1 MGPVHDPAPPCATA
15 ATAGAGN
22 VGRTIGGAAAL
33 RYLPRPPLARSA
45 TKREPRRLG
54 VWIFGAYGGL
64 ATTLVTGT
72 RAIARGLQPPRGL
85 MTETD
90 AVRGIDLQPLDGLV
104 FGGHEIR
111 TGDYAQ
117 QAAEIQARTGTLPPE
132 LLKAVHKDLV
142 AASKNV
148 VRGVLPNAGKAIA
161 DLQDGRRGK
170 SVRLRAQVEQVQRDL
185 QAFANKNRLDRIV
198 CVNLTS
204 TEPALRPQAAHKT
217 LAAFDRAIDRNDVRA
232 VRPSAIYA
240 YAAASLGL
248 PLIHFT
254 PSNSALLPA
263 IRELFDA
270 TGAPY
275 MGCDGKTGETLVK
288 SALAP
293 MFKYRNL
300 RVLTWQGYNILGDR
314 DGQVLAA
321 RANKQTKVASKD
333 ALLPS
338 ILGYPLHTH
347 VGIDYVPSLHD
358 LKTAWDFV
366 HFEGFLGFKMALQFV
381 WQGCDAIL
389 AAPLVLDMV
398 RLADLAAR
406 RGESGPMHHLAPF
419 FKQPLEVAEHDL
431 HAQWQLLTAYLDRVR
446 SERAR

>member
-1 MGPVHDPAPPCATA
+1 MAK
-15 ATAGAGN
+15 
-22 VGRTIGGAAAL
+22 
-33 RYLPRPPLARSA
+33 PRPKPKA
-45 TKREPRRLG
+45 TRLG

-64 ATTLVTGT
+64 ATTLVVGA
-72 RAIARGLQPPRGL
+72 RAIARGLQPPRGM
-85 MTETD
+85 MTETG
-90 AVRGIDLQPLDGLV
+90 AVRGIALQPLADMV

-111 TGDYAQ
+111 AGDYPS
-117 QAAEIQARTGTLPPE
+117 QAAEIQQRTGTLPFP
-132 LLKAVHKDLV
+132 LLKALQKDLV
-142 AASKNV
+142 AASRNV
-148 VRGVLPNAGKAIA
+148 TAGVLPNAGKAIS
-161 DLQDGRRGK
+161 DLQDRR
-170 SVRLRAQVEQVQRDL
+170 SRPAPRLRAQVEQVQTDL
-185 QAFANKNRLDRIV
+185 QAFAKRHRLDRIV

-204 TEPALRPQAAHKT
+204 TEPPLRAQAAHET

-263 IRELFDA
+263 IRELFA
-270 TGAPY
+270 ETGAPY

-293 MFKYRNL
+293 MFKYRDL

-314 DGQVLAA
+314 DGRVLADT
-321 RANKQTKVASKD
+321 RNKQAKVASKD
-333 ALLPS
+333 GLLPS

-366 HFEGFLGFKMALQFV
+366 HFEGFLGFRMALQFT
-381 WQGCDAIL
+381 WQGCDSIL

-406 RGESGPMHHLAPF
+406 RGESGPMPHLACF
-419 FKQPLEVAEHDL
+419 FKQPIDGKEHDL
-431 HAQWQLLTAYLDRVR
+431 HAQWHMLVEYLDRVR
-446 SERAR
+446 GDKAR

>member
-1 MGPVHDPAPPCATA
+1 MARPARKPP
-15 ATAGAGN
+15 
-22 VGRTIGGAAAL
+22 
-33 RYLPRPPLARSA
+33 SQ
-45 TKREPRRLG
+45 RLG

-64 ATTLVTGT
+64 ATTLVVGA
-72 RAIARGLQPPRGL
+72 RAIARGLCDARGM
-85 MTETD
+85 MTET
-90 AVRGIDLQPLDGLV
+90 AAARGVPLQPLDGLV

-111 TGDYAQ
+111 AGDYLS
-117 QAAEIQARTGTLPPE
+117 QAAEIQERTGSLPPA
-132 LLKAVHKDLV
+132 LLRALRRDLA
-142 AASKNV
+142 AASRNV
-148 VRGVLPNAGKAIA
+148 VAGVAPNAGKAIGA
-161 DLQDGRRGK
+161 LQPKTRSRAP
-170 SVRLRAQVEQVQRDL
+170 RLRAQVERVQGDL
-185 QAFANKNRLDRIV
+185 QAFARRHRLDRVV

-204 TEPALRPQAAHKT
+204 TEPPLRLQAAHQT
-217 LAAFDRAIDRNDVRA
+217 LAAFDRALDRDDVRA
-232 VRPSAIYA
+232 VRPAAVYA

-254 PSNSALLPA
+254 PSNSAFLPA
-263 IRELFDA
+263 IRELFAA

-293 MFKYRNL
+293 MFKYRDL

-314 DGQVLAA
+314 DGRVLAE
-321 RANKQTKVASKD
+321 RANKQAKVSSKD

-366 HFEGFLGFKMALQFV
+366 HFEGFLGFKMALQFI
-381 WQGCDAIL
+381 WQGCDSIL

-406 RGESGPMHHLAPF
+406 RGESGPMHHLACF
-419 FKQPLEVAEHDL
+419 FKQPLDATEHDL
-431 HAQWQLLTAYLDRVR
+431 HRQWHALVDYLDRVR
-446 SERAR
+446 REAAR